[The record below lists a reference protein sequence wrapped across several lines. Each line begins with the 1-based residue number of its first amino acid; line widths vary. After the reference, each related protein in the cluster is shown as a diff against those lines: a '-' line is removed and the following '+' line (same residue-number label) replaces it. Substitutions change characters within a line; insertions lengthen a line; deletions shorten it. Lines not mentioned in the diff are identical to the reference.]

1 MAIIRSKIAR
11 QLLAE
16 GGAPRRQGYLIGGLL
31 KRSEEA
37 KKANEEALR
46 LLNNQSPTVE
56 SIGMGGGGPNVPG
69 GSIVYTGVGGSPIY
83 KSSVGYEIVD
93 PATGVYTSLGSGPD
107 IMGMS
112 TRDFLESR
120 GLLRADDYNSFT
132 TTSPTTP
139 LGIETTETTPTA
151 EPERTGLGRIAS
163 IVQKTIQERRQQ
175 PEKFAANV
183 MMDERGNVMRDQSIP
198 EFLRQTG
205 RPLRLDD
212 PAPIKNISD
221 VFRIAG
227 ISDQGIGSI
236 GMDQSYEENQAINE
250 QRRLANQRFRS
261 AASDLLAR
269 GDSITN
275 EDIFRFGDRLGVS
288 PEITSKVISGVQS
301 MGLPAALPPPGGL
314 RLEDI
319 DQTGF
324 PRPITQDD
332 IDTYNFIPPGQ
343 DPGSFRGGV
352 TLDGRTF
359 QNEQDAIA
367 GLGIER
373 YNELMAT
380 GGRVNLKGGGV
391 SLDTAKKMAPKGEFL
406 AYINPKEAQMLK
418 DAGGSGIMTS
428 MGIPSFTEDEE
439 DTGDVANPGSGS
451 TSSSFDGPGAYS
463 GEDQEDDVA
472 RMEASMSINQ
482 PPPTSPGDEEDLKAL
497 SYVNFN
503 RPTQTPSR
511 TGIFGSGLSGT
522 DLFLATFA
530 PPIFAVKKTVDILGL
545 SDPNA
550 KFKGPPPGEGD
561 NDDNQIV
568 KPIMPIIP
576 KKPTD
581 IVEEQSDFVQRFIL
595 PEPYRL
601 RAANGGLASLQP
613 RQELFLGGVADAV
626 KGAVKGVTGG
636 VKKVLKSD
644 LGKAALMFAA
654 GSYATGL
661 GPFGKLTGAGF
672 LPFSMP
678 SFDSIP
684 GGGVTAAIVGTSL
697 LGGLLTSKQP
707 EQDIEAL
714 SSRISDQTGID
725 VAKIRAEVQQAYRD
739 KDTSKLAKKYPFL
752 VPEESALSYDY
763 EKGGRV
769 GFKNGT
775 KENGVKEVEKEKFM
789 TPEEY
794 FQGKKKFN
802 KKKML
807 EDMEDEYREYLDRQ
821 KYGPRN
827 EAAGGGIMSQE
838 EGMMNLGGNEMDLR
852 GGGFVPIGAK
862 EKADDVPARLSKNEF
877 VFTADAVRAA
887 GGGSVDRG
895 ADLMYKTMKQLENK
909 VV

>member
-1 MAIIRSKIAR
+1 MAINRSKIAR
-11 QLLAE
+11 QLLAA
-16 GGAPRRQGYLIGGLL
+16 GGVSFESPRRQGYLIGGLSAIPTEGIRVSGGRIVPSIQDPGSG
-31 KRSEEA
+31 KFD
-37 KKANEEALR
+37 
-46 LLNNQSPTVE
+46 LLNEDGVPTAISKDQAEMMLGYSDPNELMSFTGSSYENEYTPEELKLLRTIPV
-56 SIGMGGGGPNVPG
+56 SDYNTQGGGPITQRVRNQIATMRG
-69 GSIVYTGVGGSPIY
+69 
-83 KSSVGYEIVD
+83 D
-93 PATGVYTSLGSGPD
+93 PLPYPL
-107 IMGMS
+107 
-112 TRDFLESR
+112 
-120 GLLRADDYNSFT
+120 T
-132 TTSPTTP
+132 TPTTA
-139 LGIETTETTPTA
+139 TPTA
-151 EPERTGLGRIAS
+151 EPEPERTGVGSLGSIIRKAIARRE
-163 IVQKTIQERRQQ
+163 VQPTE
-175 PEKFAANV
+175 
-183 MMDERGNVMRDQSIP
+183 SIP
-198 EFLRQTG
+198 SAPTF
-205 RPLRLDD
+205 RLDD
-212 PAPIKNISD
+212 PAPIRNISD

-275 EDIFRFGDRLGVS
+275 EDVFRFGDRLGVS

-314 RLEDI
+314 KLEDI
-319 DQTGF
+319 DQFGF

-332 IDTYNFIPPGQ
+332 IDTYNFIPPGN
-343 DPGSFRGGV
+343 DPGSFPGGV

-359 QNEQDAIA
+359 QNERDAIA

-406 AYINPKEAQMLK
+406 AYINPKEAKMLR
-418 DAGGSGIMTS
+418 DAGGSGIMTP
-428 MGIPSFTEDEE
+428 MGIPSFVDF
-439 DTGDVANPGSGS
+439 GPGGPSNPGPSGFGGGGNQNNNDDFS
-451 TSSSFDGPGAYS
+451 NGDDY
-463 GEDQEDDVA
+463 EDDVA
-472 RMEASMSINQ
+472 RVEAYMNINQ
-482 PPPTSPGDEEDLKAL
+482 PPPTTPGEEEDLKAL

-511 TGIFGSGLSGT
+511 TGIFGSGIGGT
-522 DLFLATFA
+522 DLFLAAFA
-530 PPIFAVKKTVDILGL
+530 PQIFAIKKTADILGF

-550 KFKGPPPGEGD
+550 KFKGPPRSEDD
-561 NDDNQIV
+561 NNDNQIV

-601 RAANGGLASLQP
+601 RAADGGLASLQP

-626 KGAVKGVTGG
+626 GGAVKGVTGA
-636 VKKVLKSD
+636 VKKIVKSD
-644 LGKAALMFAA
+644 LGKAALTAAAMYYAPGFGIKAQGGFAPFFSNM
-654 GSYATGL
+654 GSFFSGGL
-661 GPFGKLTGAGF
+661 
-672 LPFSMP
+672 
-678 SFDSIP
+678 DSIP
-684 GGGVTAAIVGTSL
+684 GGGVTATILGASL

-707 EQDIEAL
+707 EQDIDAL
-714 SSRISDQTGID
+714 SNRISDQTGID

-775 KENGVKEVEKEKFM
+775 KEKVVKEVEKEKPM

>member
-31 KRSEEA
+31 QRAEDA
-37 KKANEEALR
+37 KKANEQALR
-46 LLNNQSPTVE
+46 LLNNQSS
-56 SIGMGGGGPNVPG
+56 SIQNTGMGEGRTDANTMSGSGIPAYDPNELMSFTGSSYEDNYTPEELKLLRTIPVSDYNTPGGGPITQRVRNQIATMRG
-69 GSIVYTGVGGSPIY
+69 
-83 KSSVGYEIVD
+83 D
-93 PATGVYTSLGSGPD
+93 PLPYPS
-107 IMGMS
+107 
-112 TRDFLESR
+112 
-120 GLLRADDYNSFT
+120 
-132 TTSPTTP
+132 
-139 LGIETTETTPTA
+139 TTPTTA
-151 EPERTGLGRIAS
+151 TPTAEPEPERTGLGRVAS
-163 IVQKTIQERRQQ
+163 IVQKAIQERQ
-175 PEKFAANV
+175 PEKSAFNV
-183 MMDERGNVMRDQSIP
+183 MMDERGNVMRDQGIP
-198 EFLRQTG
+198 DFLRQMGRGSEITG
-205 RPLRLDD
+205 NV
-212 PAPIKNISD
+212 PIRNISD
-221 VFRIAG
+221 VFRLAG

-236 GMDQSYEENQAINE
+236 GMDKSYEENQAINE

-269 GDSITN
+269 GDSVTN

-301 MGLPAALPPPGGL
+301 MGLPASLPPPGGL

-319 DQTGF
+319 DQFGF

-332 IDTYNFIPPGQ
+332 IDTFNFQPPGN
-343 DPGSFRGGV
+343 DPGSFPGGV

-373 YNELMAT
+373 YNQLMAT

-418 DAGGSGIMTS
+418 DAGGSGIMTP
-428 MGIPSFTEDEE
+428 MGIPSFFDDSSYGEDMGGSYSSYSDTPGDQGSSGGDDGYGGGDENPRPTYSQQLTTLQTQGDDQFEE
-439 DTGDVANPGSGS
+439 DTAIATRTPGRG
-451 TSSSFDGPGAYS
+451 
-463 GEDQEDDVA
+463 
-472 RMEASMSINQ
+472 
-482 PPPTSPGDEEDLKAL
+482 
-497 SYVNFN
+497 
-503 RPTQTPSR
+503 
-511 TGIFGSGLSGT
+511 GIFGSGIGGT
-522 DLFLATFA
+522 DLALAAFA
-530 PPIFAVKKTVDILGL
+530 PPIFAVKKVADILGI

-550 KFKGPPPGEGD
+550 KFKNPNEDPDGDGD
-561 NDDNQIV
+561 NDNQIV
-568 KPIMPIIP
+568 KPFIPIIP
-576 KKPTD
+576 KKPSD
-581 IVEEQSDFVQRFIL
+581 ITEEQSDFVQRFIL
-595 PEPYRL
+595 PEAYRL
-601 RAANGGLASLQP
+601 RAADGGLASLQP
-613 RQELFLGGVADAV
+613 RQELFGGGIVDAV

-661 GPFGKLTGAGF
+661 GPFGGLKGAGF

-684 GGGVTAAIVGTSL
+684 GGGATAAIVGTSL

-707 EQDIEAL
+707 DQDIDAL

-752 VPEESALSYDY
+752 VPEESALAYDY

-775 KENGVKEVEKEKFM
+775 KENGVKEVEKEK
-789 TPEEY
+789 PLKL
-794 FQGKKKFN
+794 QKLKKKV
-802 KKKML
+802 L
-807 EDMEDEYREYLDRQ
+807 HL
-821 KYGPRN
+821 
-827 EAAGGGIMSQE
+827 
-838 EGMMNLGGNEMDLR
+838 
-852 GGGFVPIGAK
+852 
-862 EKADDVPARLSKNEF
+862 
-877 VFTADAVRAA
+877 
-887 GGGSVDRG
+887 
-895 ADLMYKTMKQLENK
+895 
-909 VV
+909 